1 MNRDLILILDF
12 GGNQAYYT
20 ARKLRGEQFYCE
32 ILPADTPAEEIA
44 ARSPRGILMA
54 GGESAD
60 APVQLACHAEDMNI
74 PILAL
79 GKSSQIVAEDVGAE
93 SLGPQLSG
101 GKESVQFSSCA
112 LFESLSESDRF
123 FDCINGYNLP
133 EGYAPIASTPSG
145 LTAAFGNPTRNI
157 YCLQFYVESN
167 DPDGLMILQNFAER
181 ICGCARS
188 WTVENIA
195 SQLIDDARAEL
206 ENAKV
211 LMPVSSSAD
220 TAVTAA
226 ILSRAIGNRLTCLYI
241 DTGLHSMGDAE
252 RIKRTYAD
260 QMKLNLVI
268 VNAEERF
275 LKALR
280 GVSDPAQKR
289 ALLANEFSA
298 AFIEEYIHT
307 GDSDCVA
314 LGTIYPDVLR
324 KRPQALSGLIDGC
337 RRYTPLQY
345 LFKEDVRMVGR
356 YLGVPDELLARMS
369 FSNTGLAVRCL
380 GEVTAER
387 LSILRHADAIYC
399 DEIEKAGYSRKIAQ
413 YFAVLTDIITPGC
426 HGTGY
431 VCALRALGASN
442 AGKAPA
448 YKLPYD
454 LMEAIVT
461 RITSEVPQINH
472 VVYDITGRPTAA
484 VEWE

>member
-32 ILPADTPAEEIA
+32 ILPANATAEEIA

-54 GGESAD
+54 GGENTDTPPMLS
-60 APVQLACHAEDMNI
+60 CHAEDMHV

-79 GKSSQIVAEDVGAE
+79 GKSSQIIADDIGAE
-93 SLGPQLSG
+93 SLGPQLSDSR
-101 GKESVQFSSCA
+101 ESVQFTSCA

-133 EGYAPIASTPSG
+133 EGYIPIASTPSG
-145 LTAAFGNPTRNI
+145 LTAAFGQPVRNI
-157 YCLQFYVESN
+157 YGLQFYVESN

-181 ICGCARS
+181 ICGCKRS
-188 WTVENIA
+188 WTVDSIA
-195 SQLIDDARAEL
+195 SQLIEDARTAL

-241 DTGLHSMGDAE
+241 DTGLHSMGDAD
-252 RIKRTYAD
+252 RIRRTYAD
-260 QMKLNLVI
+260 QMNLNLVV

-280 GVSDPAQKR
+280 GVADPVQKR
-289 ALLANEFSA
+289 AILANEFSA

-314 LGTIYPDVLR
+314 LGTIYSDILR

-337 RRYTPLQY
+337 RSYAPLRY
-345 LFKEDVRMVGR
+345 LFKEDVRMVGH
-356 YLGVPDELLARMS
+356 YLGVPDELLTRMT
-369 FSNTGLAVRCL
+369 FSNAGLAVRCL

-399 DEIEKAGYSRKIAQ
+399 EEIERAGYSRKIAQ
-413 YFAVLTDIITPGC
+413 YFAVLTDITTPGQNGC
-426 HGTGY
+426 GY
-431 VCALRALGASN
+431 VCALRALGTSN

-461 RITSEVPQINH
+461 RITSEIVQINH